1 MANLIKIRQLVK
13 EIVDLSS
20 KSAILA
26 DPKSKVFCG
35 EYSKLNRTPESSK
48 FFDLLAQDFGF
59 RNERLHETVS
69 VIQYSIS
76 LLLIVIVV
84 FL

>member
-26 DPKSKVFCG
+26 DPKSKVFCS

-69 VIQYSIS
+69 VM
-76 LLLIVIVV
+76 
-84 FL
+84 